1 MASWCLMRVP
11 MLSRLSPPV
20 PHDGFVGS
28 DGLIGSGITDSAM
41 IRLMPLINLGVVIW
55 AWFTVSPLGFSGAG
69 LYGVILMILGTLGM
83 SLRLLDPS
91 VLPER
96 IRFIATLAAG
106 VVAGLLFAFDPSG
119 PVTAFAPIIAGTAGF
134 RFATVPAIVIAAITS
149 ATAFIATAVSLDG
162 AAYWPLLVGLAVLIG
177 MTRRD
182 RSEAMRLAREKVEQT
197 DRAIASE
204 SRAQVLAER
213 ARVAR
218 EIHDVLAHSLSG
230 VNMQLNLADAL
241 LEDGRSEDGR
251 QAVKTAQT
259 MVADGLVEARRAVYA
274 LREESRDLVSVIAAL
289 VTGEGET
296 MSTRGEP
303 WEPAPEVAAHLT
315 RIVGE
320 ALTNARRHAA
330 GAAIAVD
337 VEFTPDRLRVSVVN
351 DRGTHTER
359 FTGGSGM
366 GLIGMRERAAEIG
379 GKLTTG
385 PGTASD
391 PDGGWTVTIEV
402 PR

>member
-1 MASWCLMRVP
+1 MRAP
-11 MLSRLSPPV
+11 KLSRLSPPV
-20 PHDGFVGS
+20 PSSGFVGTEGYVGT
-28 DGLIGSGITDSAM
+28 GLADTTM
-41 IRLMPLINLGVVIW
+41 IRLMPLINLAVVVW
-55 AWFTVSPLGFSGAG
+55 AWFTVAPLGFSGAG
-69 LYGVILMILGTLGM
+69 LYGLILMVLGTFGM
-83 SLRLLDPS
+83 SLRLLDP
-91 VLPER
+91 
-96 IRFIATLAAG
+96 ATLTDRVRFVATLGAG
-106 VVAGLLFAFDPSG
+106 IVAGLLFAFDPTSAA
-119 PVTAFAPIIAGTAGF
+119 TAFAPIVAGTAGF
-134 RFATVPAIVIAAITS
+134 RFSAIPAIVIAGVTS
-149 ATAFIATAVSLDG
+149 ATAFVAMAVKFDG
-162 AAYWPLLVGLAVLIG
+162 TSYYPLLVGLAVLIG

-241 LEDGRSEDGR
+241 LEDGRAEDGR
-251 QAVKTAQT
+251 QAVRTAQG

-274 LREESRDLVSVIAAL
+274 LREESRGLVASMVSL
-289 VTGEGET
+289 VTGDDET
-296 MSTRGEP
+296 LSTDGDP
-303 WEPAPEVAAHLT
+303 WEPAPDVVAHLT

-320 ALTNARRHAA
+320 ALTNARRHAS
-330 GAAIAVD
+330 GAPISVAL
-337 VEFTPDRLRVSVVN
+337 EFAPDRLRVSVVN
-351 DRGTHTER
+351 DRATHAEE

-379 GKLTTG
+379 ASLTTG
-385 PGTASD
+385 PGTAAD
-391 PDGGWTVTIEV
+391 PDAGWTVTIEV

>member
-1 MASWCLMRVP
+1 MRVP
-11 MLSRLSPPV
+11 NLSRLAPPV
-20 PHDGFVGS
+20 PADGFAGT
-28 DGLIGSGITDSAM
+28 GITDATVS
-41 IRLMPLINLGVVIW
+41 RLFPLINVAVVVW
-55 AWFTVSPLGFSGAG
+55 AWLTVSPLGFSGTG
-69 LYGVILMILGTLGM
+69 LYGVILMVLGTLGM
-83 SLRLLDPS
+83 SMRLLDPAL
-91 VLPER
+91 LPR
-96 IRFIATLAAG
+96 PIGFLATLAAG
-106 VVAGLLFAFDPSG
+106 VVAGLLFAFDPTSA
-119 PVTAFAPIIAGTAGF
+119 VTAFAPIIAGTAGF
-134 RFATVPAIVIAAITS
+134 RFATVPAIVVAATTS
-149 ATAFIATAVSLDG
+149 ATAFIATSIRVDG
-162 AAYWPLLVGLAVLIG
+162 TAYWPLLVGLAVLIG

-241 LEDGRSEDGR
+241 LEDGRADEGR
-251 QAVKTAQT
+251 QAVKTAQG

-274 LREESRDLVSVIAAL
+274 LREESRDLVTAIRAL
-289 VTGEGET
+289 VTGGRET
-296 MSTRGEP
+296 VSTDGEP
-303 WEPAPEVAAHLT
+303 WEPAPEVAAHLA

-330 GAAIAVD
+330 GAPITVAL
-337 VEFTPDRLRVSVVN
+337 EFTSAALRVTVVN
-351 DRGTHTER
+351 GRGTHAER

-366 GLIGMRERAAEIG
+366 GLVGMRERAAEIG
-379 GKLTTG
+379 GTLTAG
-385 PGTASD
+385 PGTVAD
-391 PDGGWTVTIEV
+391 PGAGWTVAIEV